1 MAVLKNPE
9 STSLV
14 LEIESGVD
22 SKGITTYRK
31 KTFLNIDVTASDE
44 NIYAVATAI
53 ASVLEKATRDYLI
66 KNTGKLVNQG

>member
-22 SKGITTYRK
+22 SKGVTTYRK
-31 KTFLNIDVTASDE
+31 KTFSNINVTATPE
-44 NIYAVATAI
+44 NVYAVATAI
-53 ASVLEKATRDYLI
+53 AAVLENGTRDYIL
-66 KNTGKLVNQG
+66 KDTSKLVNQ